1 LAQITSGAV
10 LGVDAFLVKVEVD
23 LAKGLPCMNV
33 VGLPESAV
41 REGRERVT
49 AALANAGFKLPPR
62 RITINLAPADER
74 KNGSAFD
81 LPVAVG
87 LLAALG
93 EVPGAAVED
102 LGFVGELGLD
112 GELRPV
118 RGVLP
123 IAARC
128 AAEGLHGLVV
138 PAANAAEAAVVTE
151 LRVYP
156 AAGLAD
162 VVAHLRGRRAL
173 PTQAPPAGPS
183 PRPSPLFE
191 LDLGDVKGQES
202 AKRTLEIAAAG
213 QHHLLMVGPP
223 GAGKSML
230 ARRLPA
236 ILPPLSRIESIEVT
250 RVYSVAG
257 RLRPGQALIEERPF
271 RAPHHSIS
279 DAGLIGGG
287 GGMARVG
294 EISLAHH
301 GVLFLDELT
310 LFHRSALEGLRQP
323 LEDGSVSIGRARGSL
338 LYPARFM
345 LVGAMN
351 PCPCGFRDTGD
362 GRCICTPHQQQQYD
376 ARLSGPL
383 LDRFDLHIEVPALPD
398 RRLADRAP
406 GESSA
411 RVRERVLAARDR
423 QQVRLAGTTPALHAN
438 SQLGPRE
445 LRAWCGLDA
454 AGESLLAD
462 AGRRLALSA
471 RAYHRVLRIARTIAD
486 LEGCDEIAKH
496 HVSEA
501 IQYRTP
507 DRGRPAGAWPRA
519 GRSGGA
525 DRRATGRLPRS
536 CDPA

>member
-1 LAQITSGAV
+1 V
-10 LGVDAFLVKVEVD
+10 EVEVD

-49 AALANAGFKLPPR
+49 AALANAGFRLPPR
-62 RITINLAPADER
+62 RITVNLAPADTR

-81 LPVAVG
+81 LPLAVG
-87 LLAALG
+87 LLTAMG
-93 EVPGAAVED
+93 ELPARSAQGV
-102 LGFVGELGLD
+102 GFVGELGLD

-118 RGVLP
+118 PGVLP

-128 AAEGLHGLVV
+128 AAEGLGSIVV
-138 PAANAAEAAVVTE
+138 PTANAAEAAVVSG
-151 LRVYP
+151 LRVLP
-156 AAGLAD
+156 AACLAD
-162 VVAHLRGRRAL
+162 VIEHLRGRRAL
-173 PTQAPPAGPS
+173 GVQAPHAERGS
-183 PRPSPLFE
+183 RPSPLLE
-191 LDLGDVKGQES
+191 LDLNDVKGQES

-236 ILPPLSRIESIEVT
+236 ILPPLSRTEAIDVT

-257 RLRPGQALIEERPF
+257 RLRPGQALVEERPF

-287 GGMARVG
+287 GGLPRVG

-310 LFHRSALEGLRQP
+310 LFHRSALEALRQP
-323 LEDGSVSIGRARGSL
+323 LEDGTVQIGRARGSL

-345 LVGAMN
+345 LVAAMN
-351 PCPCGFRDTGD
+351 PCACGFRDTGD
-362 GRCICTPHQQQQYD
+362 GRCICTPYQHQQYD

-398 RRLADRAP
+398 RRLADRAL

-411 RVRERVLAARDR
+411 AVRERVLAARER
-423 QQVRLAGTTPALHAN
+423 QHERLAGSAPQLFAN

-445 LRAWCGLDA
+445 LRAHCVLDA
-454 AGESLLAD
+454 AGESLLRD
-462 AGRRLALSA
+462 ATRRLGLSA

-486 LEGCDEIAKH
+486 LEPNARITQD
-496 HVSEA
+496 HVGEA

-507 DRGRPAGAWPRA
+507 DRAGL
-519 GRSGGA
+519 
-525 DRRATGRLPRS
+525 RRAPLRG
-536 CDPA
+536 AAG